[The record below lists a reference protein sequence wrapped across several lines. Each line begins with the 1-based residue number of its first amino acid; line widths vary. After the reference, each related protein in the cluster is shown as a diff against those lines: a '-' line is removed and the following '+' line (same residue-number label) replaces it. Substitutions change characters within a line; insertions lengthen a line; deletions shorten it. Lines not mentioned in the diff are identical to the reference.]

1 MSVSSPRRDAA
12 APRLRITVRRGD
24 ITVQDTDAIV
34 NAANSAL
41 AGGGGVDGAIHAAA
55 GPELLAA
62 CRELRRTV
70 LPRGLAV
77 GQAVATTAGLL
88 PARWVIHTVG
98 PNRHAGQTDPALL
111 ASCFTSSLDVAAGLG
126 ARSITFPAISAGI
139 FGWDVE
145 EVARI
150 ALDAVRGWRAAPQ
163 ETTGQETPAQETSGQ
178 DDGGIAEVRFVL
190 FGAAEEAAFRRA
202 AGG

>member
-126 ARSITFPAISAGI
+126 ARSIAFPAVSAGI

-150 ALDAVRGWRAAPQ
+150 ALDAVRGWRAAPR
-163 ETTGQETPAQETSGQ
+163 ETAPRKTAGQEPAGQ
-178 DDGGIAEVRFVL
+178 DDGGFAEVRVVL
-190 FGAAEEAAFRRA
+190 FGAAEEAAYRRA